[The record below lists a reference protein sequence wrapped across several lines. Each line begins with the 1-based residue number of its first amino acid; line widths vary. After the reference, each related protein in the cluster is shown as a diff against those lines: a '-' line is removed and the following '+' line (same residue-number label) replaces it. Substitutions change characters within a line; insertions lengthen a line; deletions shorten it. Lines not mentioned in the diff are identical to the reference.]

1 MHSEPQ
7 GASECAMLL
16 FMRAQLRLVPAAAA
30 VIFDDTGFVLLTR
43 RADNGLWCLPSGH
56 MEPGESLQETVVR
69 ETREE
74 TGLEVVAERAV
85 GVYSRP
91 HPYYTDQGRHVLGFV
106 FLCRI
111 VGGRLGLSDETTEAR
126 YFDPEQLPEDLV
138 PTHIQRIRDAV
149 AVRNGE
155 EFFAR

>member
-1 MHSEPQ
+1 
-7 GASECAMLL
+7 MLVSVPE
-16 FMRAQLRLVPAAAA
+16 RLHIVAVAAAA
-30 VIFDDTGFVLLTR
+30 IFDDSGRVLLTR

-74 TGLEVVAERAV
+74 TGLDVVAERAV

-91 HPYYTDQGRHVLGFV
+91 YPYYAKQGRHVVAFV

-111 VGGRLGLSDETTEAR
+111 VGGRLGLSDETTEAG
-126 YFDPEQLPEDLV
+126 YFDPAQLPDDLV
-138 PTHIQRIRDAV
+138 PTHVERIRDAM
-149 AVRNGE
+149 AVRDGA
-155 EFFAR
+155 EFFVR